1 MDIMMPVMDGYEAA
15 KAIRTCGREDRE
27 TIPIIAAT
35 ACVSEEARQ
44 KCVQVGMNEFLEKLL
59 ERKLDNEKKERLQR
73 IQCPLPKKLVH

>member
-15 KAIRTCGREDRE
+15 KAISTSGRKDGE

-44 KCVQVGMNEFLEKLL
+44 KCIQAGINEFLEKPLEL
-59 ERKLDNEKKERLQR
+59 ERTVKTLLYFIK
-73 IQCPLPKKLVH
+73 